1 MRLLLDTNRYSD
13 LARHVPEVEALVAAA
28 NEVFLSF
35 ITLAELHVGFRHGT
49 RRKQNERELETF
61 LSEYAVSVIYADAKT
76 VDLFADLSLQLR
88 RQGTPIPDHDIWI
101 AALALEHS
109 LTLYAR
115 DKHFD
120 HLPQVARV

>member
-13 LARHVPEVEALVAAA
+13 LARHVPEVEALVATAD
-28 NEVFLSF
+28 EVFLSF
-35 ITLAELHVGFRHGT
+35 VTLAELHVGFRHGT
-49 RRKQNERELETF
+49 RRKQNERELERF

-88 RQGTPIPDHDIWI
+88 RKGTPIPDHDIWI

-115 DKHFD
+115 DQHFD